1 MAYYTG
7 QKSTK
12 NPQEIVLEFERSGN
26 LKNFDNISSLSIFS
40 TFMKFDG
47 PWSTNV
53 DNGSV

>member
-47 PWSTNV
+47 PRSTIV